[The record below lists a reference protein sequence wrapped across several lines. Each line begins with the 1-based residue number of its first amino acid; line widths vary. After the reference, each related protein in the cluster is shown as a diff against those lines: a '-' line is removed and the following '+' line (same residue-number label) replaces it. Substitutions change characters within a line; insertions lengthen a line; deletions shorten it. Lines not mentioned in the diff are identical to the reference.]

1 MGRNNLAH
9 KEFAYGH
16 LGQSYLSLRRFDK
29 AENYLKKAIK
39 LNSKESCYHYLLG
52 LVYSAS
58 GKIPD
63 ALREFERTVALG
75 GDKSE
80 YQRALGCAKF
90 VSGESEEG
98 IKRLRRAI
106 YLDNKNVYAYADL
119 ASCYTKINRFNEERK
134 TIREGLSRVP
144 GDPFLL
150 RAQAVI
156 ERVKGEYNKVKEG
169 EKKVKYKI
177 DKIKDSEFQKVRRS
191 LLKGMRHAE
200 YSETQKASAEKLWYD
215 FFRMRKL
222 RIKRPESWAAALEYT
237 IIRLDL
243 IEGKTQKIIASKY
256 GVSETIVSSRFNDIC
271 RTLDIRV
278 FDKRYSIREDFF
290 VGILHSSSNRDE

>member
-1 MGRNNLAH
+1 LAH

-29 AENYLKKAIK
+29 AEDYLKKAIK
-39 LNSKESCYHYLLG
+39 LNSKESGYHYLLG

-58 GKIPD
+58 GMVPD
-63 ALREFERTVALG
+63 ALRQFERTVALG

-90 VSGESEEG
+90 VSGENEEG
-98 IKRLRRAI
+98 IKSLRRAI

-119 ASCYTKINRFNEERK
+119 ASCYTKINRFNEARK

-144 GDPFLL
+144 GNPFLL
-150 RAQAVI
+150 RAQTVI
-156 ERVKGEYNKVKEG
+156 ERAKGEYNKVKEG
-169 EKKVKYKI
+169 EKKAKHKI
-177 DKIKDSEFQKVRRS
+177 DKIKDSEFQQVRRS
-191 LLKGMRHAE
+191 LLKGMRNAE
-200 YSETQKASAEKLWYD
+200 YSETQKGSAERLWYD

-222 RIKRPESWAAALEYT
+222 RIKRPENWAAALEYT

-256 GVSETIVSSRFNDIC
+256 GVSETIVSSRFSDIC
-271 RTLDIRV
+271 RTLDIRA

-290 VGILHSSSNRDE
+290 VGILHSLSMRDE